1 MTSSPTWEANDGSAG
16 VDGSPFHKTKHP
28 KWGVHCPSW
37 ENAKRA
43 GSEGWVGGGVVSQTA
58 RLLMQ
63 RGSDWPLLAP
73 SLSLAVY

>member
-43 GSEGWVGGGVVSQTA
+43 GSEGWVGGGGSISDSPPA
-58 RLLMQ
+58 DAKRL
-63 RGSDWPLLAP
+63 
-73 SLSLAVY
+73 

>member
-43 GSEGWVGGGVVSQTA
+43 GSEGWEYLRQPA
-58 RLLMQ
+58 C
-63 RGSDWPLLAP
+63 
-73 SLSLAVY
+73 